1 VFRRSKPSRTRLF
14 FATDVHGSEQCFRK
28 FVNAAAVYEVDA
40 LVLGGDVT
48 GKVVVPLVADGT
60 ESWSGE
66 LHGEPVTARGEGELT
81 ELRKRIRSMGRYDV
95 VLTPDAKAEL
105 DADPARVEAA
115 FRIAMRESLERWV
128 ALAEERLQVP
138 CFMMLGNDDF
148 EELAD
153 SLRGSDAVTYAED
166 GVYEL
171 PGGYELASIGYST
184 PTPWDTPR
192 ELSEEELGAR
202 IDAVVARVSEPEQAV
217 FNFHCPPRDTHL
229 DQAPLL
235 DDELRPRVDASGVRV
250 GSVGS
255 VAVRRA
261 IEEAKPLLG
270 LHGHVHESPAAQ
282 KLGRTVCINPGS
294 DYGDGILRGAIVD
307 LDRERGVRRW
317 QIVQG

>member
-1 VFRRSKPSRTRLF
+1 
-14 FATDVHGSEQCFRK
+14 
-28 FVNAAAVYEVDA
+28 
-40 LVLGGDVT
+40 
-48 GKVVVPLVADGT
+48 
-60 ESWSGE
+60 
-66 LHGEPVTARGEGELT
+66 
-81 ELRKRIRSMGRYDV
+81 
-95 VLTPDAKAEL
+95 
-105 DADPARVEAA
+105 
-115 FRIAMRESLERWV
+115 MRQSLERWV

-153 SLRGSDAVTYAED
+153 ALRGSDAVTYAED

-192 ELSEEELGAR
+192 ELSEEELGVR
-202 IDAVVARVSEPEQAV
+202 IDAVVARVREPEQAV

-229 DQAPLL
+229 DQAPML

-282 KLGRTVCINPGS
+282 RLGPTVCINPGS

>member
-28 FVNAAAVYEVDA
+28 FLNAAAVYEVDA

-115 FRIAMRESLERWV
+115 FRVAMRESLERWV

-192 ELSEEELGAR
+192 ELSEGELGAR
-202 IDAVVARVSEPEQAV
+202 IDAVVARLREPEQAV

-282 KLGRTVCINPGS
+282 KLGRTMCINPGS